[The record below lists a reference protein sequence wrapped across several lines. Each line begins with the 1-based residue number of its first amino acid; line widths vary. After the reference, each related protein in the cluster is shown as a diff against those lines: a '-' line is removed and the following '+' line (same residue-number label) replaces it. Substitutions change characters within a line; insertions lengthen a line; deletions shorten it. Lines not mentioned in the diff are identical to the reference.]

1 MLLSLN
7 GFLQYFMFNCL
18 DINTSTKREAVT
30 PHPDVIRARNLRTRT
45 AKAGRIDGVTG
56 GLLSKHRLLTNSVST
71 IKRPKTKVDKNC
83 IIQKQQSHQFICQD
97 AQQEMMIPNRLGMPC
112 RVHRRGEEH
121 ILISCN
127 VSTNVC
133 LYHTNIGLTVAML
146 HQA

>member
-1 MLLSLN
+1 MVFYSILCVI
-7 GFLQYFMFNCL
+7 NCL

-30 PHPDVIRARNLRTRT
+30 PNPDVIRARNLRTRT

-56 GLLSKHRLLTNSVST
+56 GLLSKHRLLTNSLST
-71 IKRPKTKVDKNC
+71 K
-83 IIQKQQSHQFICQD
+83 
-97 AQQEMMIPNRLGMPC
+97 MMIPNRLGMPC

>member
-1 MLLSLN
+1 MVFYSILCVI
-7 GFLQYFMFNCL
+7 NCL

-30 PHPDVIRARNLRTRT
+30 PNPDVIRARNLRTRT

-83 IIQKQQSHQFICQD
+83 IIQKQQSHQFIRQD
-97 AQQEMMIPNRLGMPC
+97 GQQEMMIPNRLGMPC